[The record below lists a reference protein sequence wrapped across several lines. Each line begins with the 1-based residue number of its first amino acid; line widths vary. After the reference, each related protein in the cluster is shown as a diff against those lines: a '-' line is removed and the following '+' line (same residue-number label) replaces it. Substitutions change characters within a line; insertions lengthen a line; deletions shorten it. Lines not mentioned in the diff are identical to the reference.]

1 MTSSR
6 LLRRLKRRFR
16 ILKAKLLRRNRRNIN
31 SKIRVVHQ
39 QVKSKRLEYLLSS
52 LMEAGNAAS
61 ARTITLK
68 EGKNAIDAKSQGP
81 PRIFVANLLI

>member
-1 MTSSR
+1 
-6 LLRRLKRRFR
+6 
-16 ILKAKLLRRNRRNIN
+16 
-31 SKIRVVHQ
+31 HQ

-81 PRIFVANLLI
+81 PRIFVVNLLI